1 MPQPDTPRL
10 LENRCYDELAI
21 GESASLVRTLTQQD
35 IELFAILSGD
45 INPAHLDEAYARET
59 PFHHVIA
66 HGMWGG
72 TLISS
77 VLGTRLPGPGTIYV
91 KQSLAFLRPVGL
103 GDAITVTVTVKD
115 KLEKNHVVLDCVC
128 TNQLGKP
135 VITGEADVI
144 APSEKVRRPASPL
157 PELQLRHHERFVRL
171 MDRVRGLPP
180 ARCVVTHPLDAEVLR
195 GAMAAQQASL
205 IEPLFLGPRADIEAL
220 AQTHGIDLSPA
231 RWHDSASAPDHA
243 APLQKA
249 LNLIDHGEAEVLMPG
264 GLPTLA
270 LLRELMRA
278 LLRTSPRDPM
288 AHETHEAHKAPGN
301 GPSTSRRDNHHTNH
315 RISHTFIAD
324 VPGRDE
330 PLLITDAALNIQPS
344 LHAKRDIAQNA
355 IDLAVKMGLS
365 PRVAVLSAANT
376 PNSHLSSSVDAMALR
391 QMAEQ
396 GQITGGIVDGP
407 LPFDAAI
414 SPEAARVRHAGSP
427 VAGQANVLLVPNLE
441 TGDMLVKQLVHLA
454 HADVAGIV
462 LGARGPVI
470 LQSATDTPRTRLAS
484 AALALLQARATSLP
498 TSGTRT

>member
-1 MPQPDTPRL
+1 MPSSDTPRL

-21 GESASLVRTLTQQD
+21 GESASLTRTLTQQD

-45 INPAHLDEAYARET
+45 VNPAHLDEAYARET

-103 GDAITVTVTVKD
+103 GDVITVTVTVKD
-115 KLEKNHVVLDCVC
+115 KLEKNHVILDCVC
-128 TNQLGKP
+128 TNQSGKP

-144 APSEKVRRPASPL
+144 APSEKVRRPATPL
-157 PELQLRHHERFVRL
+157 PELQLRHHERFARL
-171 MDRVRGLPP
+171 MDRVRGLPA

-195 GAMAAQQASL
+195 AAMAAQQAGL
-205 IEPLFLGPRADIEAL
+205 IEPLLLGPRADIEAL

-231 RWHDSASAPDHA
+231 RWHDNASAPGHA
-243 APLQKA
+243 ATFREA
-249 LNLIDHGEAEVLMPG
+249 LSLIERGEAEVLMPG
-264 GLPTLA
+264 GLPTLS
-270 LLRELMRA
+270 LLRNLMRA
-278 LLRTSPRDPM
+278 LLNAAPRDLT
-288 AHETHEAHKAPGN
+288 AREGHEAW
-301 GPSTSRRDNHHTNH
+301 
-315 RISHTFIAD
+315 ISHAFIAD
-324 VPGRDE
+324 VPGRNE

-344 LHAKRDIAQNA
+344 LQAKRDIAQNA
-355 IDLAVKMGLS
+355 IDLALKMGLS
-365 PRVAVLSAANT
+365 PRVAVLSAANAA
-376 PNSHLSSSVDAMALR
+376 NSHLISSVDALALR

-414 SPEAARVRHAGSP
+414 SPEAARVRHADSP

-441 TGDMLVKQLVHLA
+441 TGDMLVKQFVHLA

-462 LGARGPVI
+462 LGAGVPVI
-470 LQSATDTPRTRLAS
+470 IQSTTDTPRTRLAS
-484 AALALLQARATSLP
+484 VALALLQARTASLQTSR
-498 TSGTRT
+498 TRT